1 MQYMRADLR
10 GYLSIFENIRCNS
23 VLKPLALSPLRR
35 AHKWL
40 KLRMFLKI
48 YFRGYLSIFENIR
61 CNSVLKPLALSPLR
75 RGHKW
80 LKFLNV
86 LVSKEIKWSSHEI
99 KTSYHEKRLHD
110 FYSRVVMHQKTQSF
124 SALTRSF
131 FYASLLVNKNRSC
144 APSMK

>member
-1 MQYMRADLR
+1 MQYMHADLR

-61 CNSVLKPLALSPLR
+61 RNSVLKPLALSPLR
-75 RGHKW
+75 RAHKSGSARVFGYSVFRGVLNRVYGILQ
-80 LKFLNV
+80 LKYGYSVYHFL
-86 LVSKEIKWSSHEI
+86 
-99 KTSYHEKRLHD
+99 
-110 FYSRVVMHQKTQSF
+110 
-124 SALTRSF
+124 
-131 FYASLLVNKNRSC
+131 
-144 APSMK
+144 

>member
-1 MQYMRADLR
+1 MAKIANVFKDLFFKVVR
-10 GYLSIFENIRCNS
+10 
-23 VLKPLALSPLRR
+23 
-35 AHKWL
+35 
-40 KLRMFLKI
+40 
-48 YFRGYLSIFENIR
+48 FR
-61 CNSVLKPLALSPLR
+61 
-75 RGHKW
+75 
-80 LKFLNV
+80 FLNV